1 MKNYQNRVAIVTG
14 AARNIGKEIATKLS
28 SNGINVVINAIKD
41 TEAAEGVAKEIND
54 SGGNAIVHMA
64 DVTNQVAVNKMIEQ
78 TLNTFG
84 RLDILISNASIRR
97 QIPITQMSLKEWHDV
112 LAVPLDGAFLCA
124 KASIPHMKVAGSGRI
139 VTLGGISAYIGTSE
153 RVHLLTAKAGL
164 VGLTRGLAVELAPF
178 NITCNVVSPGHID
191 TKRPTS
197 AGIRPP
203 MKNQPP
209 IKRLGK
215 PTEIASMVNYLCSND
230 AAYITGQTLHVNGGM
245 YLGS

>member
-1 MKNYQNRVAIVTG
+1 MKNNENRVAIITG
-14 AARNIGKEIATKLS
+14 AARNIGKEIAIKLA

-41 TEAAEGVAKEIND
+41 AEAAERVAKEIND
-54 SGGNAIVHMA
+54 NGGNAIVHMA
-64 DVTNQVAVNKMIEQ
+64 DITNQIAVNNMIDE
-78 TLNTFG
+78 TINTFG
-84 RLDILISNASIRR
+84 RLDILVSNASIRG
-97 QIPITQMSLKEWHDV
+97 QISITDMSLKEWHAV

-124 KASIPHMKVAGSGRI
+124 KASIPHMKMAGSGRI

-191 TKRPTS
+191 TNRPTS

-209 IKRLGK
+209 IERLGK

-245 YLGS
+245 FLGS